1 MTAPIR
7 LLVADDHPVMRAGL
21 VAVLIEE
28 SDFEV
33 VGEAANG
40 AEALAL
46 VARLS
51 PDVVLIDLQMPVM
64 DGAEATARITAGV
77 DDL

>member
-40 AEALAL
+40 WWL
-46 VARLS
+46 
-51 PDVVLIDLQMPVM
+51 
-64 DGAEATARITAGV
+64 G
-77 DDL
+77 